1 MACSS
6 GYCGHLLLPR
16 AASTSSDEPRSWCGR
31 WSVVK
36 LDAKLDAKL
45 DGKLGQAMHP
55 QTLLRIRLFFVLAL
69 LVTFPRQLALAQQKQ
84 VDWSANEQPLAD
96 QIHGLR
102 SLADDVRAGTTK
114 DLALK
119 IRKLPATENK
129 LRLAVALAGLST
141 EGDFGHDTLQ
151 EVATTLAETLRERP
165 VPWAEP
171 KDSEAGSKAAA
182 RQPAYPYIELASL
195 VRYEHVK
202 VSFNEV
208 PLRDVS
214 PRDVSTNDNAD
225 EQFRA
230 AMARLEEDDRKRE
243 HPQFTL
249 QDLSGK
255 TWTFA
260 ELRGKVV
267 LVNFWATW
275 CPPCRKE
282 MPDLETL
289 YERFNSKGLVVL
301 AISDEEA
308 AKVEPFIRERK
319 VSFPVLLDPGRKING
334 MFVVEGIPKSFVYDR
349 EGKLVAQSID
359 MRTQKQFLEMLGKA
373 GLE

>member
-1 MACSS
+1 MKPTSF
-6 GYCGHLLLPR
+6 LPR
-16 AASTSSDEPRSWCGR
+16 I
-31 WSVVK
+31 K
-36 LDAKLDAKL
+36 
-45 DGKLGQAMHP
+45 
-55 QTLLRIRLFFVLAL
+55 LFFGLVAVVVAV
-69 LVTFPRQLALAQQKQ
+69 VTFGLQLASAQKKEI
-84 VDWSANEQPLAD
+84 VWSADEKPLAD

-129 LRLAVALAGLST
+129 LRLAMNLAELST

-171 KDSEAGSKAAA
+171 KNSDAGSKAT
-182 RQPAYPYIELASL
+182 REPAYPYIELATL
-195 VRYEHVK
+195 VRYEHV
-202 VSFNEV
+202 EA
-208 PLRDVS
+208 PLDL
-214 PRDVSTNDNAD
+214 NNA
-225 EQFRA
+225 EQYRA
-230 AMARLEEDDRKRE
+230 AMARLEADDRKRE
-243 HPQFTL
+243 HLDFTL
-249 QDLSGK
+249 KDLSGK
-255 TWTFA
+255 SWTFS

-289 YERFNSKGLVVL
+289 YERFGSKGLVVL
-301 AISDEEA
+301 GISDEEA

-319 VSFPVLLDPGRKING
+319 VSFPVLLDPGRKVNDL
-334 MFVVEGIPKSFVYDR
+334 FVVEGIPKSFVYDR

-359 MRTQKQFLEMLGKA
+359 MRTQKQFLEMLGEA